1 MCALELTGDA
11 LAVGAAVLGAAL
23 DLRSRRIPNW
33 LTFPG
38 MALGLL
44 LGLAGGR
51 PSQAAG
57 ALGACLLAGFL
68 LWALGCFG
76 EGDAKLFAAL
86 GALAGADAAFLGL
99 ALSLPLLLLWAAP
112 ARLRKFGLRG
122 WLGAELAALKL
133 LLLAKTRPDA
143 SGCPFEP
150 LPFAPFLCAGFVLAL
165 ALLRTGVA

>member
-1 MCALELTGDA
+1 MYMFEFAGDA

-38 MALGLL
+38 MLLGLL
-44 LGLAGGR
+44 LGLASGR
-51 PSQAAG
+51 FSQAAG
-57 ALGACLLAGFL
+57 TLGICLLAGFL
-68 LWALGCFG
+68 LWLLGCFG

-112 ARLRKFGLRG
+112 ARLRRLGLRG
-122 WLGAELAALKL
+122 WLGAELAALKML
-133 LLLAKTRPDA
+133 LVGARPGA
-143 SGCPFEP
+143 AGTPFEP
-150 LPFAPFLCAGFVLAL
+150 LPFAPFLCAGFVAAL
-165 ALLRTGVA
+165 ALLRTRVV